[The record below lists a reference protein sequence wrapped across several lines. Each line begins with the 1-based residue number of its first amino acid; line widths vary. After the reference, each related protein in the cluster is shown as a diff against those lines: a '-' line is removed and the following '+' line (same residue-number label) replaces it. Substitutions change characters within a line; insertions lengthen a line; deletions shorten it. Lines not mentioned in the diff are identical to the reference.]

1 MHQGSTKAKEQLLSI
16 RTVSWSH
23 EIWDAP
29 AWAGSVACMQHTWV
43 VLEQTW
49 SALVC
54 CGDSPGSIWQL
65 CCMLYESPRMG
76 EQCVSELPTF
86 SRRPQ
91 GAGTPNAGIRA
102 HAERVSDGLRTE
114 NLERPEGT
122 VDQWLGCTVSPLGS
136 SLLHSS
142 RQPFDAKMMNQSHTG
157 EQSYFIPCVHQVQ
170 PFG

>member
-1 MHQGSTKAKEQLLSI
+1 MHAAHLGCTGTNVECTSLL
-16 RTVSWSH
+16 RRF
-23 EIWDAP
+23 
-29 AWAGSVACMQHTWV
+29 TWKYLAA
-43 VLEQTW
+43 VLH
-49 SALVC
+49 AVR
-54 CGDSPGSIWQL
+54 
-65 CCMLYESPRMG
+65 SPRMG